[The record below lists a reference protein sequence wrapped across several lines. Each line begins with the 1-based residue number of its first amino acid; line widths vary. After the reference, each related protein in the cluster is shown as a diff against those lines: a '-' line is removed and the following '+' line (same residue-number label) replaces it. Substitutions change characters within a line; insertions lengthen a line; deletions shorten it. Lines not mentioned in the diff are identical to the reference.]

1 MLITVEDEVF
11 FLENQERKLQ
21 VVNKFKKL
29 VEKETSILN
38 QLVDK
43 WNELLT
49 DTTIPEESS
58 FEITSSFS
66 VCRSNL
72 KV

>member
-1 MLITVEDEVF
+1 MLITVKDEVF

-66 VCRSNL
+66 GCRSNL

>member
-1 MLITVEDEVF
+1 MLITVKDEVF

-58 FEITSSFS
+58 FEITLSFS

>member
-58 FEITSSFS
+58 FEITLSFS